1 MGTRR
6 RSLEEEGRE
15 RADDE
20 DDDDDADDCDGCDD
34 DFC

>member
-20 DDDDDADDCDGCDD
+20 DDDDADDCDGCDD